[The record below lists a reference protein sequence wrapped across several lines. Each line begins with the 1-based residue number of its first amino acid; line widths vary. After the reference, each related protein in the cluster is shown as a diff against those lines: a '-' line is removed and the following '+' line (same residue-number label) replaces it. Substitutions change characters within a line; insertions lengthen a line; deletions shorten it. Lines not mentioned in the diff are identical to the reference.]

1 MESNSHERRT
11 MRRFDMRLPAVIRFE
26 GADEFFTETQNVSAR
41 GVFFY
46 LDHAVSAGTKLEVT
60 LTFPPHVT
68 LTDAV
73 RVRFTARVIR
83 CESPSPSARIGTAAM
98 IENYEFL
105 RSGDGTDF
113 FGALQKEWKAAQ

>member
-1 MESNSHERRT
+1 MEFNAQDRRT

-26 GADEFFTETQNVSAR
+26 GAEEFFTETQNVSAR

-46 LDHAVSAGTKLEVT
+46 LDHPVSAGTKLDVT

-73 RVRFTARVIR
+73 RVRFSARVIR
-83 CESPSPSARIGTAAM
+83 CDSPLPSSRVGTAAM
-98 IENYEFL
+98 IEDYEFL
-105 RSGDGTDF
+105 RSGDSDF
-113 FGALQKEWKAAQ
+113 FGALQKEWKTAQ